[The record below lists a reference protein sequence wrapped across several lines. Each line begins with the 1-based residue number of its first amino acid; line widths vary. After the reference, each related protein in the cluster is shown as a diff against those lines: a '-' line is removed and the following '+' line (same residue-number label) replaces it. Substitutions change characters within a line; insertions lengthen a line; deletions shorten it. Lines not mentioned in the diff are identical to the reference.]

1 MSQLTNNQENILTI
15 AASRPD
21 GKLEPLPPTIM
32 GGAKTATLRSLEN
45 KGFAEQLN
53 DDWVIT
59 TNGRKAISNE
69 SKNHVSLFDIPKEI
83 DNPSEQQNSDN
94 HQPSNKVHSPEAP
107 QEPPKKKTKKALTL
121 DMISQPEG
129 ASLEALCTATNW
141 QKHSVRGSISQ
152 LKSQGNDIVSFK
164 SEGDR
169 VYKIRENDNTGE
181 SDTQ

>member
-15 AASRPD
+15 AAARPD

-32 GGAKTATLRSLEN
+32 GGAKTATLKSLEN

-69 SKNHVSLFDIPKEI
+69 SKNHVSLFDTPKQI
-83 DNPSEQQNSDN
+83 DSPCEQQDSDD
-94 HQPSNKVHSPEAP
+94 HQPSNEAPSPEAP
-107 QEPPKKKTKKALTL
+107 QEQSKKKTKKALTL
-121 DMISQPEG
+121 EMISQPEG

-152 LKSQGNDIVSFK
+152 LKSQGNNIVSFK

-169 VYKIRENDNTGE
+169 FYKIKDEENE
-181 SDTQ
+181 SETEE